1 MFLGNFWKKKKDGTE
16 EEEVWFAVSK
26 ESFDNM
32 EEWAREEGVTV
43 EDVMSKS
50 ILMYEVARHFRK
62 KGLNLAAINDDWE
75 VKAKLTI
82 PGVTTLEEDPSHRA
96 DKPRKVT

>member
-1 MFLGNFWKKKKDGTE
+1 MFLGNFWKKKKNDTE
-16 EEEVWFAVSK
+16 EEEVWFAVSRK
-26 ESFDNM
+26 SFDNM

-62 KGLNLAAINDDWE
+62 EGLNLAAIDDAWE

-82 PGVTTLEEDPSHRA
+82 PGVTTLDEDPSLCA
-96 DKPRKVT
+96 SKSRKVT